1 MSDQLAVF
9 VPDITPEL
17 ITLKARYLIVRKEP
31 IETLTDSFVIETT
44 PVEWKV
50 SYFLVYIVHEF
61 PRLVCQLQPP
71 KTNRY
76 YSSLGSSIRLK
87 NR

>member
-9 VPDITPEL
+9 VTDITPEL
-17 ITLKARYLIVRKEP
+17 ITLKPGYLIVTKEP
-31 IETLTDSFVIETT
+31 IETFSDSFVIETT
-44 PVEWKV
+44 PVERKV

-61 PRLVCQLQPP
+61 PRLVCLPLLP

-76 YSSLGSSIRLK
+76 CSSLGSSIRLK